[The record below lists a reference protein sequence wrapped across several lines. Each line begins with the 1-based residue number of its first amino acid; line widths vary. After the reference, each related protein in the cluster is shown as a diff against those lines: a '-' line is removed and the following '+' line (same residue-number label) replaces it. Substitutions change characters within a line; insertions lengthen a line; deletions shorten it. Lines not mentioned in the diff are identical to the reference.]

1 MRIAHITDCYLPRL
15 GGIEMQVHDLAS
27 RQAERHEVTII
38 TTTGGMVD
46 RVTGNTSRVSR
57 AAVEVVR
64 AAGAGTA
71 EKIHYR
77 SAANGPRLVLSEPYD
92 VVHVHASSFSPL
104 SFLAARTASSSGI
117 PTVATVHSLWAKAT
131 PLFSAADRLAGW
143 GDWPVAWSAVSN
155 AAAASMRSI
164 LGRRDSVSILPNGV
178 DPSEWRIEPAAVPKG
193 GLRIAVVCRLAPR
206 KRPYQLVHILQ
217 RVRRELPGHIGLHVD
232 IMGEGPERAR
242 IERYLRRHQMT
253 GWVHLRGRVTR
264 AEIRATYARS
274 NLFVAPAHL
283 ESFGIAALEA
293 RCAGLPILA
302 MAGTGVQDFVT
313 HGREGWLVGSDRA
326 VLETIVSLAT
336 SPALLE
342 RVAAHNRRVEPPI
355 NWSRVLSGSEALYR
369 QAARIQGRPWPVD
382 DARAEE
388 VAPVATDR

>member
-15 GGIEMQVHDLAS
+15 GGIEMQVHDLAR
-27 RQAERHEVTII
+27 RQAAHHEVTII
-38 TTTGGMVD
+38 TTTGVAE
-46 RVTGNTSRVSR
+46 RVSSSL
-57 AAVEVVR
+57 APGGGFDVVR
-64 AAGAGTA
+64 AAGPGRP

-77 SAANGPRLVLSEPYD
+77 SAAHGPRLVLAEPYD

-104 SFLAARTASSSGI
+104 AFLAARTASLSGI

-131 PLFSAADRLAGW
+131 PLFSAADRLASW

-155 AAAASMRSI
+155 AAAASMRKI
-164 LGRRDSVSILPNGV
+164 LGARGRVAILPNGV
-178 DPSEWRIEPAAVPKG
+178 DPSEWRVGPAALPKG
-193 GLRIAVVCRLAPR
+193 ELHIAVVCRLAPR

-217 RVRRELPGHIGLHVD
+217 RVRRELPAHIGVQVD

-242 IERYLRRHQMT
+242 IERYLRRHGMT
-253 GWVHLRGRVTR
+253 SWVHLRGRVTR
-264 AEIRATYARS
+264 AEIRATYAKS

-302 MAGTGVQDFVT
+302 LAGTGVQDFVT

-326 VLETIVSLAT
+326 MLETIVSLAT

-342 RVAAHNRRVEPPI
+342 RVAAHNRRAEPPI
-355 NWSRVLSGSEALYR
+355 SWSGVLRGSESLYR
-369 QAARIQGRPWPVD
+369 QAAALQGRPWPVD
-382 DARAEE
+382 DTRAEE
-388 VAPVATDR
+388 IAPVATDR